1 MKEIIIG
8 SFSYTEFDNKSIK
21 ISYEDS
27 FVGGG
32 SYEAIYDIDSENRAK
47 LERLLSH
54 HKGSLKEKISA
65 EFGKCLEKK
74 SFAEYCDQNGVK
86 YELFTWIDD

>member
-1 MKEIIIG
+1 MKEIITG
-8 SFSYTEFDNKSIK
+8 AFSYVEHQDKSIR

-32 SYEAIYDIDSENRAK
+32 SYEAIYDIDSVNREK
-47 LERLLSH
+47 LERLLTH
-54 HKGSLKEKISA
+54 HEGSLKKKITA

-74 SFAEYCDQNGVK
+74 SFADYCDKNGIK